1 MGNYEAGAGHSKRS
15 PGRRLCRPV
24 LQAADDFTAPLQQL
38 ITEYCWG
45 EIWTRDDLPRT
56 TRSLINIAMMTA
68 LNRPHELRL
77 HVRGALTNGCTDNE
91 IRGVLLQT
99 VVYCGVPAALDAF
112 RVAREVI
119 QETSGEACEAPDRAP
134 SVL

>member
-1 MGNYEAGAGHSKRS
+1 MGNYEEGLAVRREVLGADYVDRS
-15 PGRRLCRPV
+15 
-24 LQAADDFTAPLQQL
+24 LQTADDFTAPLQQL

-77 HVRGALTNGCTDNE
+77 HVRGALTNGCTINE

-119 QETSGEACEAPDRAP
+119 QETSGEA
-134 SVL
+134 S

>member
-1 MGNYEAGAGHSKRS
+1 MGNYEEGLAVRQEVLGADYVDRS
-15 PGRRLCRPV
+15 
-24 LQAADDFTAPLQQL
+24 LQTADDFTAPLQQL

-77 HVRGALTNGCTDNE
+77 HVRGALTNGCTDQ
-91 IRGVLLQT
+91 RDPGVLLQT

-119 QETSGEACEAPDRAP
+119 QETSGEA
-134 SVL
+134 S

>member
-1 MGNYEAGAGHSKRS
+1 MGNYEEGLVVRREVLGADYVDRS
-15 PGRRLCRPV
+15 
-24 LQAADDFTAPLQQL
+24 LQSADEFTAPLQQL

-77 HVRGALTNGCTDNE
+77 HVRGAFTNGCTVEE
-91 IRGVLLQT
+91 IRGVLLQA

-112 RVAREVI
+112 RVAGEVI
-119 QETSGEACEAPDRAP
+119 REAESQA
-134 SVL
+134 S

>member
-1 MGNYEAGAGHSKRS
+1 MGNYEEGLAVRREVLGTDYVDRS
-15 PGRRLCRPV
+15 
-24 LQAADDFTAPLQQL
+24 LQSADDFTAPLQEL

-45 EIWTRDDLPRT
+45 EIWTRDDLPRA

-77 HVRGALTNGCTDNE
+77 HVRGALTNGCSVKE

-119 QETSGEACEAPDRAP
+119 QESNGEA
-134 SVL
+134 S

>member
-1 MGNYEAGAGHSKRS
+1 MGNYEEGLAVRREVLGADYVDRS
-15 PGRRLCRPV
+15 
-24 LQAADDFTAPLQQL
+24 LQTADDFTAPLQQL

-119 QETSGEACEAPDRAP
+119 QETSGEA
-134 SVL
+134 S

>member
-1 MGNYEAGAGHSKRS
+1 MGNYEEGLAVRREVLGADYVDRS
-15 PGRRLCRPV
+15 
-24 LQAADDFTAPLQQL
+24 LQTADDFTAPLQQL

-77 HVRGALTNGCTDNE
+77 HVRGALTNGCTINE

-112 RVAREVI
+112 AWRE
-119 QETSGEACEAPDRAP
+119 R
-134 SVL
+134 

>member
-1 MGNYEAGAGHSKRS
+1 MGNYEEGLAVRREVLGADYVDRS
-15 PGRRLCRPV
+15 
-24 LQAADDFTAPLQQL
+24 LQSADDFTGPLQQL

-45 EIWTRDDLPRT
+45 EIWTRDDLPRK
-56 TRSLINIAMMTA
+56 TRSLVNIAMMTA
-68 LNRPHELRL
+68 LNRPQELRL
-77 HVRGALTNGCTDNE
+77 HVRGALTNGCTVSE

-119 QETSGEACEAPDRAP
+119 QEANGAAS
-134 SVL
+134 

>member
-1 MGNYEAGAGHSKRS
+1 MGNYEEGLAVRREVLGADYVERS
-15 PGRRLCRPV
+15 
-24 LQAADDFTAPLQQL
+24 LQSADEFTAPLQQL

-45 EIWTRDDLPRT
+45 EIWTRDDLSRR

-77 HVRGALTNGCTDNE
+77 HVRGALTNGCTVEE
-91 IRGVLLQT
+91 IRGVLLQA

-112 RVAREVI
+112 RVAGEVI
-119 QETSGEACEAPDRAP
+119 REARSQA
-134 SVL
+134 S

>member
-1 MGNYEAGAGHSKRS
+1 MGNYEEGLAVRREVLGADYVDRS
-15 PGRRLCRPV
+15 
-24 LQAADDFTAPLQQL
+24 LQSADDFTGPLQQL

-45 EIWTRDDLPRT
+45 EIWTRDDLPRK
-56 TRSLINIAMMTA
+56 TRSLVNIAMMTA
-68 LNRPHELRL
+68 LNRPQELRL
-77 HVRGALTNGCTDNE
+77 HVRGALTNGCTVSE

-119 QETSGEACEAPDRAP
+119 QETNGAAS
-134 SVL
+134 